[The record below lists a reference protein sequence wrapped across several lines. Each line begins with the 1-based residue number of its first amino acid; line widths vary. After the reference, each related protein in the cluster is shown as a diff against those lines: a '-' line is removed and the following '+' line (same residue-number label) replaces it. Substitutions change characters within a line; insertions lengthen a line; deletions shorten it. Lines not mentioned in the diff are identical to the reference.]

1 MKRESIS
8 AVGELTLA
16 VEPGVFIDG
25 EWRQGAG
32 APLELVDPCS
42 AQPYARVSGASAND
56 VDEAVAAAARALR
69 GWRTTP
75 VAQRGEWLERIAQGI
90 ESHTRTLV
98 DLQMRCN
105 GKPRFEAELD
115 VSDAIATF
123 RYYAQLCVE
132 GGVVERAPVA
142 LPDAAFE
149 ADVRHEAVG
158 VCALIVPWNFPLV
171 TAAWKLAP
179 ALAAGCTVVIKPS
192 ELTPLAERALVDIV
206 TAAEVPAGVVNL
218 VAGGREVGA
227 QLASHRG
234 VAKVSFTGSTAAGQA
249 VMRAAAERMQ
259 RVSLELGGK
268 SALIVF
274 DDADLDEA
282 VELAFNGAFFNA
294 GQMCSA
300 TSRVLVARAL
310 HDAFVDKLVAL
321 ARSAVVGAPNDADVR
336 VGPLIS
342 AAQRE
347 RVIGMLSRGKEQG
360 ARIVCGATTAAQQS
374 AGFFVAPTVCTN
386 VAPDNLLW
394 REEIFGPVALV
405 RAFDTEYE
413 AIALANDS
421 DYGLVATVVTADA
434 ARAARVSDACEAGTV
449 WVNAPQVIFP
459 QTGWGGR
466 KLSGLGRELG
476 PWGVRAYQEI
486 KHVIRA
492 RAGAAHPPQS

>member
-1 MKRESIS
+1 MKRESIN
-8 AVGELTLA
+8 AVAQAT
-16 VEPGVFIDG
+16 EPGVFIDG
-25 EWRQGAG
+25 AWRQGAG

-42 AQPYARVSGASAND
+42 AQPYARVSSASAED
-56 VDEAVAAAARALR
+56 VDEAVAAAERALR
-69 GWRTTP
+69 GWRSTS
-75 VAQRGEWLERIAQGI
+75 VAQRGERLERIAQGI
-90 ESHTRTLV
+90 EAHAGELV
-98 DLQMRCN
+98 ELQMRCN

-115 VSDAIATF
+115 VSDAAGTF
-123 RYYAQLCVE
+123 RYYAQLCNE
-132 GGVVERAPVA
+132 GHVVERAPVA

-179 ALAAGCTVVIKPS
+179 ALTAGCSVVIKPS

-206 TAAEVPAGVVNL
+206 TAADVPAGVVNL
-218 VAGGREVGA
+218 VTGGREVGA

-249 VMRAAAERMQ
+249 VMRAAAARMQ

-310 HDAFVDKLVAL
+310 HDAFIDKLVAL
-321 ARSAVVGAPNDADVR
+321 ARNAVVGAPHTADVR
-336 VGPLIS
+336 VGPLVS

-347 RVIGMLSRGKEQG
+347 RVLGLLARGKEQG
-360 ARIVCGATTAAQQS
+360 ARVLCGGAATQD
-374 AGFFVAPTVCTN
+374 AGFFVAPTVCTS
-386 VAPDNLLW
+386 VAPDNVLW
-394 REEIFGPVALV
+394 CEEIFGPVALV

-492 RAGAAHPPQS
+492 RTSATHSPQS

>member
-1 MKRESIS
+1 MKRETVV
-8 AVGELTLA
+8 AA
-16 VEPGVFIDG
+16 VEPGVFVDG
-25 EWRQGAG
+25 EWRHGEG
-32 APLELVDPCS
+32 APLELIDPCS
-42 AQPYARVSGASAND
+42 GQPVARVSAASAAD
-56 VDEAVAAAARALR
+56 VDAAVAAAARALL
-69 GWRTTP
+69 GWRKTP
-75 VAQRGEWLERIAQGI
+75 VTVRGELLERIAQGI
-90 ESHTRTLV
+90 EARSVELI
-98 DLQMRCN
+98 DLQMQCN
-105 GKPRFEAELD
+105 GKPRFEAQLD
-115 VSDAIATF
+115 VSDAAATF
-123 RYYAQLCVE
+123 HYYAQLCRD
-132 GGVVERAPVA
+132 GGVATTSTVA
-142 LPDAAFE
+142 LPDPGFDAE
-149 ADVRHEAVG
+149 VRHEAVG

-192 ELTPLAERALVDIV
+192 ELTPLAERALADIV
-206 TAAEVPAGVVNL
+206 ASAGVPAGVVNL
-218 VAGGREVGA
+218 VAGAREVGA
-227 QLASHRG
+227 HLAAHRG

-310 HDAFVDKLVAL
+310 HDAFVERLVAL
-321 ARSAVVGAPNDADVR
+321 ARDAVVGAPDAADAR

-347 RVIGMLSRGKEQG
+347 RVLGLLARGKDEG
-360 ARIVCGATTAAQQS
+360 ARVLCGGALARP
-374 AGFFVAPTVCTN
+374 GFFVAPTVCAN
-386 VAPDNLLW
+386 VAPDNVLW

-434 ARAARVSDACEAGTV
+434 ERAARVADACESGVV

-466 KLSGLGRELG
+466 KLSGIGRELG

-492 RAGAAHPPQS
+492 RPAGAPPSSPLSPSLQP